1 MTSNFKRILTLDAN
15 VFVGAARA
23 DEPHRKKCIDII
35 KLIPA
40 SFLLSEPSIV
50 YQEVCGTI
58 ARRVGTTEAE
68 DLARKM
74 DKFVPSELLV
84 TCDRNVCF
92 SSYALC
98 SEYGIYSVDALYLST
113 AIMNGAILVSLDDE
127 DFIKRLRGN
136 RHNVEVYHV
145 KEFPYS

>member
-15 VFVGAARA
+15 VFVGAAKA

-58 ARRVGTTEAE
+58 ARRVGSNEAE

-84 TCDRNVCF
+84 TCDGSVCL

-98 SEYGIYSVDALYLST
+98 SEYGIYSVDA
-113 AIMNGAILVSLDDE
+113 
-127 DFIKRLRGN
+127 
-136 RHNVEVYHV
+136 
-145 KEFPYS
+145 